1 LFSSLLDFKLMKRLS
16 IAGLLAIA
24 IAIIASVRGA
34 AQPAGKLICDP
45 DNGGITLP
53 KGFCAI
59 VVADGVGYAR
69 HMAIAPNGDVYV
81 GLRNRQTEKGAIVA
95 LRDTNGDGKADV
107 RERFGDDGGTG
118 IALRNGFLYFTR
130 GDSSVVRY
138 RMKPGQLVPE
148 TTAEVIVELPVQRAH
163 AGKGITFDGKGG
175 LYVNVGAPSN
185 ACQQDDRKPKSPG
198 QDPCPLLEQHGGIWR
213 FDENKPGQK
222 QMEDGTRYATGLRQ
236 MLALAWNPTANA
248 LFLVQHGRDMLDTT
262 WPGQFTAEQN
272 AELPSEEFLRID
284 QGSNHGWP
292 YCYHDWQQG
301 KRVLMPEY
309 GGDGKK
315 TDRCEKYPAPLVA
328 FPGHWAPNGLM
339 FYGGKQLPQ
348 RYRGGAFIAFHGSWN
363 RAPLPQA
370 GYNVAFVPFSGGKVS
385 GKYEVFA
392 DGFMGP
398 KPPAKPEEATYRP
411 SAVAEGPDGSIYIS
425 ESAKGR
431 IWKVIFRGT

>member
-1 LFSSLLDFKLMKRLS
+1 MKRIFIALM
-16 IAGLLAIA
+16 IAAAAGLNAGTMQQAAKLA
-24 IAIIASVRGA
+24 
-34 AQPAGKLICDP
+34 CDP

-53 KGFCAI
+53 SGFCAL
-59 VVADGVGYAR
+59 VVADGIGYGR
-69 HMAIAPNGDVYV
+69 HMAIAANGDLYI
-81 GLRNRQTEKGAIVA
+81 GLRGRPNDKGAIVA
-95 LRDTNGDGKADV
+95 LRDTNGDGRFDV
-107 RERFGDDGGTG
+107 RERFGDEGGTG

-138 RMKPGQLVPE
+138 RMKAGQLLPE
-148 TTAEVIVELPVQRAH
+148 PAPELIAELPVQRGH
-163 AGKGITFDGKGG
+163 TGKGIAFDGKGG

-185 ACQQDDRKPKSPG
+185 ACQTDDRKPKSPG
-198 QDPCPLLEQHGGIWR
+198 QDPCPLLERHGGIWR

-222 QMEDGTRYATGLRQ
+222 QMEQGKRYATGLRQ
-236 MLALAWNPTANA
+236 MLAIAWHPPTSA
-248 LFLVQHGRDMLDTT
+248 LYVAQHGRDMLDTT

-284 QGSNHGWP
+284 EGSDHGWP

-315 TDRCEKYPAPLVA
+315 TDRCGKYPAPIVA

-339 FYGGKQLPQ
+339 FYAGRQFPQ
-348 RYRGGAFIAFHGSWN
+348 RYHGGAFIAFHGSWN

-370 GYNVAFVPFSGGKVS
+370 GYNVAFVPFAGGKFS
-385 GKYEVFA
+385 GKYEIFA

-398 KPPAKPEEATYRP
+398 KAPAKPEEAVYRP

-431 IWKVIFRGT
+431 IWRVIFRGT